1 MAEPC
6 WGFREQGPDKVQWQS
21 PVGGSGNKALT
32 KYSGR
37 ALLGVYGTSLTEYNG
52 RALLGVYGTS
62 LTEYNG
68 RALLGVQG
76 TSPDKVQW
84 QSLAGSAEDKAPAAY
99 SGNSPVKGMGD
110 MAGWEH
116 RD

>member
-1 MAEPC
+1 MRCSHRLLLGAQGTKSSSDVQQQSLAE
-6 WGFREQGPDKVQWQS
+6 GTEDKA
-21 PVGGSGNKALT
+21 PVG
-32 KYSGR
+32 
-37 ALLGVYGTSLTEYNG
+37 
-52 RALLGVYGTS
+52 
-62 LTEYNG
+62 YNG

>member
-1 MAEPC
+1 M
-6 WGFREQGPDKVQWQS
+6 QGTRLDKVQWQS

-32 KYSGR
+32 KYG
-37 ALLGVYGTSLTEYNG
+37 G